1 MFALNIP
8 YELSYTHERLQ
19 TKQKHKT
26 VICTPEMVAS
36 LSFVSVK
43 NPKPNP
49 APYDWKSSGA
59 GFGTHINE
67 VFQS

>member
-8 YELSYTHERLQ
+8 YKLSYTYERLQ
-19 TKQKHKT
+19 TKQKYKT
-26 VICTPEMVAS
+26 VICTPDMVAS

-49 APYDWKSSGA
+49 APHDWKSQRA
-59 GFGTHINE
+59 GYGTHINE
-67 VFQS
+67 VFP